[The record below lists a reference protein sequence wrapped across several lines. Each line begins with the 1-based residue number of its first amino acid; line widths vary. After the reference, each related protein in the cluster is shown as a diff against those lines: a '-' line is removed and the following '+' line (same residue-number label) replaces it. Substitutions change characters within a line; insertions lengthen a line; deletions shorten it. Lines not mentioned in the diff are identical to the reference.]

1 MSEVKEWRLV
11 SSNLHGSF
19 RIFDLKIEHFISPR
33 TNKEYE
39 FYIIE
44 SNPWVN
50 VIPLTEDKNVVFIKQ
65 FRHGTKSITLEI
77 PGGIVENGDDP
88 ESTAIR
94 ELQEETGYSSQN
106 IEFLGRVHPNP
117 AFLTNW
123 CYTYLATDV
132 KKVGEQNLE
141 EREDI
146 EVVLIPLNR
155 VMDLIFEEKI
165 THSLVIS
172 AFTFFFGKKSKIF
185 V

>member
-1 MSEVKEWRLV
+1 MSELKEWKLV
-11 SSNLHGSF
+11 SSNLYGSF
-19 RIFDLKIEHFISPR
+19 RIFDLKIEHFISPK

-44 SNPWVN
+44 SNSWVN

-65 FRHGTKSITLEI
+65 FRHGIRGITLEI
-77 PGGIVENGDDP
+77 PGGIVEEGDDP
-88 ESTAIR
+88 KSAAIR

-106 IEFLGRVHPNP
+106 IEFLGKVHPNP

-132 KKVGEQNLE
+132 KKIGEQKLE

-146 EVVLIPLNR
+146 EVVLIPLDK
-155 VMDLIFEEKI
+155 VIDLILHGKI

-172 AFTFFFGKKSKIF
+172 AFAFFFGKKSKIF
-185 V
+185 G